1 MLGQVVIRRLIAQ
14 QGAMVLL
21 DEVLGWDEVE
31 ITCAARSHLDANNPL
46 RRGGRL
52 GAACGIEY
60 GLQAAAVHGA
70 LLAGTT
76 PLAAGFLAALRGV
89 ALHVERLD
97 DPRFG
102 VLGVRARL
110 EGRGSGGFAYMFR
123 VAGPGGDCLVE
134 GHGLI
139 ALATAR

>member
-1 MLGQVVIRRLIAQ
+1 MLGQAAIRGLIAQ

-21 DEVLGWDEVE
+21 DAVLHWDEVE
-31 ITCAARSHLDANNPL
+31 ITCAARSHLDTDNPL
-46 RRGGRL
+46 RRAGRL

-70 LLAGTT
+70 LLAGSAPVT
-76 PLAAGFLAALRGV
+76 AGFLAALRAV

-97 DPRFG
+97 NSQFG
-102 VLGVRARL
+102 VLGVTAQL
-110 EGRGSGGFAYMFR
+110 EGRHAGGFAYLFR
-123 VAGPGGDCLVE
+123 VAGASGDCLVE

-139 ALATAR
+139 VLPSSR